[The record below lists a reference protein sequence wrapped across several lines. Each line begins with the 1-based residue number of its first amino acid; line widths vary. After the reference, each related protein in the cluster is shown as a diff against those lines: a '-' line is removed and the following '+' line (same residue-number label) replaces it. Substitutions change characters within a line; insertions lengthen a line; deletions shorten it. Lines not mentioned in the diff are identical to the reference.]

1 MPPAETSR
9 HPRTHPVRLTAF
21 DLGSRPPATAHV
33 AEDPLRAYPAPLGDA
48 GRPHPFGPVRPSTFA
63 SRSGVCATSAYQC
76 LPLPVAGAPSA
87 LRLLASRAGPAVI
100 LQRRASR
107 QLPDTP
113 SARRRQLRPR
123 PPRRCGLR
131 SSPASALRHRR
142 LCPGLRQFTSHVRR
156 RLRQHPLHQRNL
168 LGPSGFNPMPHSNV
182 PTPARLAASGDL
194 ASLMALRLAALVAGA
209 VHVRVVGAGFAS
221 SSLPVTP
228 FMFTTLP
235 TLTAMSCPLR

>member
-9 HPRTHPVRLTAF
+9 HPRTHPVRFTAF

-33 AEDPLRAYPAPLGDA
+33 AEYPLRAYPMPLGDV
-48 GRPHPFGPVRPSTFA
+48 GLPTTFRPLRPPTFA
-63 SRSGVCATSAYQC
+63 SCSGVCATSAYQC

-107 QLPDTP
+107 QLPDTR

-131 SSPASALRHRR
+131 PSPASALRHPVLSIPLSAPLPEPPTVYFACPPSAPSAPSAPAQPTRSVGLQPHASLQCPDTCSARR
-142 LCPGLRQFTSHVRR
+142 LWRPRLTHGPPPRCARR
-156 RLRQHPLHQRNL
+156 RRRSRPRRW
-168 LGPSGFNPMPHSNV
+168 
-182 PTPARLAASGDL
+182 AL
-194 ASLMALRLAALVAGA
+194 ASHHHRC
-209 VHVRVVGAGFAS
+209 R
-221 SSLPVTP
+221 
-228 FMFTTLP
+228 
-235 TLTAMSCPLR
+235 